1 MCGIDFVTP
10 FQGSDLFGD
19 ACSQGVALGYPVS
32 RFQRGMILA
41 IAFSKVT
48 AFVLQRGRVGSLA
61 RRKSSRC

>member
-10 FQGSDLFGD
+10 FQGSDLFED

-32 RFQRGMILA
+32 RLQRGMFFA
-41 IAFSKVT
+41 IAFSDLT
-48 AFVLQRGRVGSLA
+48 AFTLQRGRVGRLV